1 MTDMELSQNGLNFIK
16 SFEGFSSTP
25 YQDVAGK
32 LSIGYGHLIKQGES
46 FPDTGI
52 DEEAA
57 QELLAKDTETA
68 QKEVCDAVTADVT
81 QNQYDALV
89 SFTFNLGGGTLLR
102 STLLERLN
110 NGDYAGCAAEFPK
123 WNHAGG
129 VEVAGLT
136 RRRDAEM
143 QLFLTA

>member
-102 STLLERLN
+102 STLLEKLN
-110 NGDYAGCAAEFPK
+110 NGDVQGAASEFPK

-136 RRRDAEM
+136 RRRQAEM
-143 QLFLTA
+143 ELFLTA